1 MSITNEGYQLI
12 NKYINIFSFFNEN
25 DQINK
30 KYIKQLY
37 ENIQYSIEYLNSYN
51 FKENVYK
58 KNIEVNDN
66 NREEII
72 NKMHVKVMTAYN
84 SKHVPNDLKKVIKV
98 CEYSFDINKIN
109 FHISFFILKKEDERI
124 LDNYV
129 KIMIKNLHFLI
140 NFKGINVNSIKFIVL
155 LSNAKK
161 EKNENKR
168 LVLDAT
174 NINTGVTLA
183 CQKDGFI
190 FLYRKEELIKVF
202 IHEVIHSMCIDFTDV
217 SINNKMIKTLKEMFN
232 VKSDFIINEA
242 YTEFWA
248 NIINTLFVSAE
259 ISESNFNIFYENF
272 IFLNMMEQIFAM
284 HQLVSVLD
292 YMSLTYEDLI
302 NNVNTHKY
310 QENTNIFAY
319 FILKCI
325 WLVNSNFFFK
335 YMFELNK
342 GLITANS
349 NPKNF
354 YKLITK
360 TRNYYKDKK
369 FMKLYYKIQKIYLK
383 LSKKYDYDN
392 IKNSLRMSILEQN

>member
-1 MSITNEGYQLI
+1 MSITDEGHQLI

-58 KNIEVNDN
+58 KNIEVNDK

-72 NKMHVKVMTAYN
+72 NKMHVKVLTAYN
-84 SKHVPNDLKKVIKV
+84 SKHVLNDLKKVIKV
-98 CEYSFDINKIN
+98 CEYSFDIHKIN
-109 FHISFFILKKEDERI
+109 FHISFLILKKEDERI

-140 NFKGINVNSIKFIVL
+140 NFKGIDVNSIKFIIL

-174 NINTGVTLA
+174 NVNTGVTIA

-202 IHEVIHSMCIDFTDV
+202 IHEVIHSMCIDFADV

-232 VKSDFIINEA
+232 VKSDFRINEA

-272 IFLNMMEQIFAM
+272 IFLNMIEKIFAI

-302 NNVNTHKY
+302 NKVNTHKY
-310 QENTNIFAY
+310 QEKTNVFAY

-325 WLVNSNFFFK
+325 WLVNSKFFFK
-335 YMFELNK
+335 YMLDLNN

-349 NPKNF
+349 NAKNF
-354 YKLITK
+354 YKLVAKTK
-360 TRNYYKDKK
+360 NYYKNKN
-369 FMKLYYKIQKIYLK
+369 FLKLYDKIQKKYVK
-383 LSKKYDYDN
+383 LSKKYDYDI